1 MTLKLERFDKKI
13 LQLLENGEL
22 TLTELQARFKIAPL
36 DFDRRLNSLAR
47 EKYVHL
53 TKDEF
58 PKIQLGIKGFN
69 ALEQRAK
76 RQAKKPKEKPVVQ
89 ERQEPLVPIEP
100 ISLAPQTVSQ
110 EKTLSEEETHLIETQ
125 PFEIPDTAG
134 PSPGQKPPKEYN
146 PLIHGP
152 LKLLT
157 EVPATQQP
165 ASQPPQQNEQ
175 KSVAQALSDE
185 KLPKAAQK
193 LNLRWEKENEV
204 CELCK
209 ADFKLS
215 LNPQEN
221 NPIYGHCFCGAAYHQ
236 DCYES
241 LAQNGG
247 RCARCGRAVELKLD
261 QRSQSAL
268 KQIKNL
274 FD

>member
-22 TLTELQARFKIAPL
+22 TLAELRSQFKIAPL

-58 PKIQLGIKGFN
+58 PKVQLGLKGFN

-76 RQAKKPKEKPVVQ
+76 RQARTPRKQVLLEKT
-89 ERQEPLVPIEP
+89 EPLVPIKP
-100 ISLAPQTVSQ
+100 VSLTPQAISQ
-110 EKTLSEEETHLIETQ
+110 EKTPSEEEKHLIETQ
-125 PFEIPDTAG
+125 PFEIPETAG
-134 PSPGQKPPKEYN
+134 PLPGQKPPKEYN

-152 LKLLT
+152 LKLL
-157 EVPATQQP
+157 VDAPPAQQP
-165 ASQPPQQNEQ
+165 AAQPPQQQNEQ
-175 KSVAQALSDE
+175 TPVAQALSDE

-193 LNLRWEKENEV
+193 LNLRWEKEKEV

-236 DCYES
+236 DCYEN

-247 RCARCGRAVELKLD
+247 KCVRCGRSVELKLD

>member
-22 TLTELQARFKIAPL
+22 TLAELQARFKIAPL
-36 DFDRRLNSLAR
+36 DFDRRLKALAR
-47 EKYVHL
+47 GKYVHFSQ
-53 TKDEF
+53 DEV
-58 PKIQLGIKGFN
+58 PKIQLGLKGFN

-76 RQAKKPKEKPVVQ
+76 RQAKKPKEKTPPQ
-89 ERQEPLVPIEP
+89 EKTEAVFPEESPLPPRPPLEK
-100 ISLAPQTVSQ
+100 QTVSE
-110 EKTLSEEETHLIETQ
+110 EKTHLIESR
-125 PFEIPDTAG
+125 PFEIPETAG
-134 PSPGQKPPKEYN
+134 PSAGQTPPKDYN

-152 LKLLT
+152 LKLLAKEPPST
-157 EVPATQQP
+157 QP
-165 ASQPPQQNEQ
+165 AEQ
-175 KSVAQALSDE
+175 KPVMQQLSDE

-241 LAQNGG
+241 LAQNSG
-247 RCARCGRAVELKLD
+247 RCARCGRNIELKLD

>member
-22 TLTELQARFKIAPL
+22 TLTELQSRFKIAPL
-36 DFDRRLNSLAR
+36 DFDRRIKALAR
-47 EKYVHL
+47 DKYLHL
-53 TKDEF
+53 SQDET
-58 PKIQLGIKGFN
+58 PKIQLGLKGFN

-76 RQAKKPKEKPVVQ
+76 RQAKKPKEKPVAEKTEVLPAEEPRAPVQ
-89 ERQEPLVPIEP
+89 QLPLENK
-100 ISLAPQTVSQ
+100 TVS
-110 EKTLSEEETHLIETQ
+110 EDKKHLIETQ

-134 PSPGQKPPKEYN
+134 PSPGQRPPKEYN

-157 EVPATQQP
+157 EVPSAQQL
-165 ASQPPQQNEQ
+165 ASQPQQQNEQ

-247 RCARCGRAVELKLD
+247 RCARCGRSVELKLD